1 MFKEVPMNFKIDYL
15 GVNVDIDTGAKQ
27 ISIIQDNT
35 NSKEL
40 FNMVFKA
47 ILNKVNINVND
58 YKIINKIK

>member
-1 MFKEVPMNFKIDYL
+1 MLIKVEYM
-15 GVNVDIDTGAKQ
+15 GVKAHINKNTNQ

-35 NSKEL
+35 NSNKL

-47 ILNKVNINVND
+47 ILNSVNINLND

>member
-1 MFKEVPMNFKIDYL
+1 MEIKVNYL
-15 GVNVDIDTGAKQ
+15 GVETHINKNTETITIVK
-27 ISIIQDNT
+27 DNT

-47 ILNKVNINVND
+47 ILNSINIDVND